1 MESGIHALIMKLVL
15 SLLEK
20 YKSFSAPVKASFWA
34 LFCSVFQSGFSL
46 VTTPVFT
53 RFLTQEEY
61 GIYSQYSSW
70 LAILSILITLNLSG
84 ETFIKGLTDHV
95 QDEEQF
101 TAAMLGLNTLI
112 FAGFLVLFL
121 LAPSFW
127 AKLLNLTPLLTG
139 LMFVHLFVSNPFDY
153 WKSGER
159 YHFRYKLSTILS
171 ILITVL
177 GYALSIYAVMHFSDR
192 LNARVEADILVRCIV
207 GLPLCALIFIKGKS
221 FFQKDIWVYA
231 LTFSLPLVPHY
242 LSSIVLNQSDR
253 LMIGQMIGNAEAGKY
268 SIAYMIASMVLMIFT
283 AVNSS
288 FVPYTFQK
296 LKNNEVKTIRSSS
309 NTLFLGFA
317 LLCLAAMV
325 LAPEIITIFAGES
338 YAEAAGIVPAVSASV
353 FFICVYNF
361 FSNVEYYYQKT
372 QWIGMATLL
381 GAGLNVLLNWILIPK
396 FGYMVAG
403 TTTLV
408 SFIFLAFTHYISYRS
423 IIKQEHSEDVY
434 DIGFILKL
442 SIALVGITC
451 VMNQIYHLMFIRYV
465 IVLVSAAA
473 AVRFFLN
480 YRNS

>member
-1 MESGIHALIMKLVL
+1 MESGIQTLIMKLIR
-15 SLLEK
+15 SFLEK

-46 VTTPVFT
+46 ITTPIFT
-53 RFLTQEEY
+53 RILTQEEY

-70 LAILSILITLNLSG
+70 LGILSILITLNISY
-84 ETFIKGLTDHV
+84 ETYTKGLTDH
-95 QDEEQF
+95 QEDEDQF
-101 TAAMLGLNTLI
+101 TASMLGLNTLI

-127 AKLLNLTPLLTG
+127 AKLLHLTPLLTG

-153 WKSGER
+153 WKSKEQF
-159 YHFRYKLSTILS
+159 HFRYRLSTLLS
-171 ILITVL
+171 ILITVFS
-177 GYALSIYAVMHFSDR
+177 YAFSIYAVMHFNDR
-192 LNARVEADILVRCIV
+192 LTARISADLLIRCVV
-207 GLPLCALIFIKGKS
+207 GIPLLLLIFMKGKS
-221 FFQKDIWVYA
+221 FYNKDAWKFA
-231 LTFSLPLVPHY
+231 LMFSLPLIPHY
-242 LSSIVLNQSDR
+242 LSNIVLTQSDR
-253 LMIGQMIGNAEAGKY
+253 LMIGRMIGDAEAGKY

-283 AVNSS
+283 AVSSS

-296 LKNNEVKTIRSSS
+296 LKTNEVKAVRSGS
-309 NTLFLGFA
+309 NTLLLGFA
-317 LLCLAAMV
+317 LLCLAAMA

-396 FGYMVAG
+396 FGYMIAG
-403 TTTLV
+403 TTTLI
-408 SFIFLAFTHYISYRS
+408 SYIFLAFTHYISYQS

-442 SIALVGITC
+442 SIALVVIT
-451 VMNQIYHLMFIRYV
+451 VLIKQIYSLILVRYLL
-465 IVLVSAAA
+465 VLASVLAAGY
-473 AVRFFLN
+473 FLLKFRKN
-480 YRNS
+480 